1 MLQRFIPSLSSN
13 DFAIQIPRQN
23 QRVYWIFT
31 KWLYKF
37 DKIDELLWYAQLYI
51 AAIFA
56 LRIKDIVTQTIFKFQ
71 LQVF

>member
-51 AAIFA
+51 AVIFA